1 MFSNLTR
8 NDAPTSS
15 TDETPS
21 SLTRLLKQMVELY
34 IDARK
39 ETNEANTILREVNTI
54 VHEVKTISQKS
65 REELRRREEDSRRR
79 EEDSRRREEKTTRVL
94 EEVIQWIK
102 RQEHAKKRTLEPQLR
117 DRQYLPEPDMRSRGV
132 PYVSQNP
139 GQYNLATEQHWYVQ
153 FPYISLRITE
163 F

>member
-54 VHEVKTISQKS
+54 VHEVKTISQKN

-79 EEDSRRREEKTTRVL
+79 EEKTMRVL
-94 EEVIQWIK
+94 EEVTQWIK
-102 RQEHAKKRTLEPQLR
+102 RQEHAKKRTLEPPLR
-117 DRQYLPEPDMRSRGV
+117 DGQYLPEPDMRPRGV

-139 GQYNLATEQHWYVQ
+139 RQYGLATEPHWYVH
-153 FPYISLRITE
+153 FPYIGLRITE